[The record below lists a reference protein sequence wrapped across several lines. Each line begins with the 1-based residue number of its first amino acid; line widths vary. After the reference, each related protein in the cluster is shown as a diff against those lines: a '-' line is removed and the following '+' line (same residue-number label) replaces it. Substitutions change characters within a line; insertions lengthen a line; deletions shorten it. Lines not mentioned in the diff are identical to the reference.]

1 MVQYLMQV
9 SLRVILL
16 AMLTQVNVLEYLTN
30 DKPVLPVYVS
40 GKACK
45 ASRSGGDNGAFIESG
60 SAQYSYQP

>member
-1 MVQYLMQV
+1 
-9 SLRVILL
+9 
-16 AMLTQVNVLEYLTN
+16 MLTQVNVLEYLTN